1 MSRLLFG
8 FPANCVGKFDSLYV
22 DGTVYV
28 EEWRKF
34 MNSCQDD
41 RKLYISWAFA
51 MMIINMITLA
61 CSIGSRSLAF
71 SSTSFSYASIVTGL
85 ALFIK
90 QHHLTNA
97 TAAEAA
103 AYLENLKHEKYGFQF
118 VSILYS
124 LPKAFLIWSLALYIP
139 QGPIVAI
146 QALGLLTT
154 AVVVLVFFVVSLTFR
169 FVLFPVSIPRPFWS
183 SRRPREDNI
192 SSAV

>member
-8 FPANCVGKFDSLYV
+8 FPANCVGKFDSLWV

-34 MNSCQDD
+34 MNACQED

-61 CSIGSRSLAF
+61 FSIGSRSLAF
-71 SSTSFSYASIVTGL
+71 SSTCCSYASIVSGL

-90 QHHLTNA
+90 QQHLAHA

-103 AYLENLKHEKYGFQF
+103 TYLESTKHEKYGFQF
-118 VSILYS
+118 ISILYS
-124 LPKAFLIWSLALYIP
+124 LPKAFLVWSLALYIP
-139 QGPIVAI
+139 QGPIMAV

-154 AVVVLVFFVVSLTFR
+154 AVAILLILSVSLAFR
-169 FVLFPVSIPRPFWS
+169 LVISPIIIPRPFWS
-183 SRRPREDNI
+183 SRRQRKDDI